1 MGALMNSYKPKKED
15 IEKLK
20 AFIKANSNTKK
31 NVDGRDNSYLK
42 NNK

>member
-1 MGALMNSYKPKKED
+1 MGALMSYKPKKED

-20 AFIKANSNTKK
+20 AYIKAKTNTKK

>member
-1 MGALMNSYKPKKED
+1 MGALMSYKPKNKNID
-15 IEKLK
+15 KLK
-20 AFIKANSNTKK
+20 AFLKVNTNNKK